1 MLFRSKPQRK
11 AKARLVVLGFQD
23 PKLCEVARDSPTLT
37 REGRNTVL
45 QTIASKK
52 WDLSSFDI
60 KTAFL
65 RGQSD
70 KDNPLAM
77 EPPPELRQK
86 LGLTADQVCALV
98 GNAYGRVDAPLL
110 FYKEL
115 SKQLD
120 KLHFTKH
127 PLEPCIYL
135 LETTQGNQRTLHGI
149 IGTHVDDGVCGG
161 DSYFY
166 AQLDALKKALPF
178 GSFKQRSF
186 SPGYTLNNCRT
197 SVSWPPKKNT

>member
-1 MLFRSKPQRK
+1 
-11 AKARLVVLGFQD
+11 
-23 PKLCEVARDSPTLT
+23 
-37 REGRNTVL
+37 
-45 QTIASKK
+45 
-52 WDLSSFDI
+52 
-60 KTAFL
+60 
-65 RGQSD
+65 
-70 KDNPLAM
+70 M

-86 LGLTADQVCALV
+86 LGLTAEQVCALV

-166 AQLDALKKALPF
+166 NQLEALKTALPF
-178 GSFKQRSF
+178 GSFKQRKFVFTGIHLEQLPDF
-186 SPGYTLNNCRT
+186 SIMASQEEYVKNIPAIDVGKSRRATPDAPINDLELNKLRGLIG
-197 SVSWPPKKNT
+197 SLQYAVSHTRPDIAAKFGEVQVLFQRPQSRLFCWQTKC